1 MSPLSAPLRQ
11 ARRCYG
17 HLAGVAGVA
26 LRAGLEEAGL
36 LQRDGA
42 VYRLTE
48 AGRRWAVAHGI
59 DHDDRDAARHAR
71 CCLDCSERV
80 PHIGGRLGRDLLAR
94 LLACGAVEAGAGRAL
109 RVVGT
114 WPALAAALAI
124 PVVAQALRHPAGS
137 RPESG
142 VDRR

>member
-1 MSPLSAPLRQ
+1 MSHLGPALRR

-36 LQRDGA
+36 LQCDGA

-48 AGRRWAVAHGI
+48 AGRRWAVAHGF

-71 CCLDCSERV
+71 CCLDCSEGV
-80 PHIGGRLGRDLLAR
+80 PHVGGRLGRDLLAR
-94 LLACGAVEAGAGRAL
+94 LLACGAASAGRRREVTIAVPPEAL
-109 RVVGT
+109 WR
-114 WPALAAALAI
+114 AI
-124 PVVAQALRHPAGS
+124 AP
-137 RPESG
+137 
-142 VDRR
+142 

>member
-1 MSPLSAPLRQ
+1 MSPLSARLRQ

-48 AGRRWAVAHGI
+48 AGRRWAVAHGL

-94 LLACGAVEAGAGRAL
+94 LLACGAATAGDGREVTIA
-109 RVVGT
+109 V
-114 WPALAAALAI
+114 PPAALWRAI
-124 PVVAQALRHPAGS
+124 VP
-137 RPESG
+137 
-142 VDRR
+142 